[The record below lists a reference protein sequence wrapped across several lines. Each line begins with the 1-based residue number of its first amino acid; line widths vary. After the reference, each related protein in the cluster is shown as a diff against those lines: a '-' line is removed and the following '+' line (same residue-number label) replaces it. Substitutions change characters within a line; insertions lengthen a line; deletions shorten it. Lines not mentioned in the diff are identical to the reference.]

1 MRSIVVVS
9 VNLRQSFLQD
19 IWYVIGHA
27 GFGSGNTIEVV
38 VVGLGNRMM
47 RSLLY
52 IQEEGERERAFT
64 SVNLVILVL
73 GRFVLCYG
81 DLCISST

>member
-19 IWYVIGHA
+19 IRYVISHA

-52 IQEEGERERAFT
+52 IQEEGE
-64 SVNLVILVL
+64 SIHICKSCYIGL
-73 GRFVLCYG
+73 GRFVLCYE